1 MRRRVQQVAVVAALI
16 AVVVFGLPLAVAVRQ
31 VYVDDERRELT
42 RIAERA
48 ASAVSA
54 DALRGQD
61 PVELPAPEPGTT
73 VGIYTAAGTRMD
85 GRGPARADV
94 PTRRALGGSAV
105 DASTGGELVAAV
117 PVREGERIVGAVRAA
132 APARGALVR
141 AAWTWA
147 AMAGLAVLAVGAA
160 ALVARRQSGRLAR
173 PLVALAAAARELGDG
188 DFTVRAP
195 RAGVPEIDTAA
206 AALDDTAVR
215 LGGLLERERAFSA
228 NASHQ
233 LRTPLTGL
241 RLILESASGGGEAE
255 LRDAAARAID
265 AADRLERTIDE
276 LLALSRAGSSS
287 TRPLDVDALLAD
299 VRDTWVAQLGAA
311 GRALRTTRD
320 PDLPA
325 ARASGAAVRQILAV
339 LVDNATV
346 HGRGAV
352 TVRARDAGDALAFD
366 VEDEG
371 PGPAPDADLFPRD
384 PREGNRPGGGNGHGL
399 GLPLARALAEAEG
412 GRLVLARGPRF
423 TLVLPRP
430 PRRS

>member
-42 RIAERA
+42 RIAEQA

-54 DALRGQD
+54 DAVRGRD
-61 PVELPAPEPGTT
+61 PVELPTAERDTA
-73 VGIYTAAGTRMD
+73 VGVYTPAGVRTA
-85 GRGPARADV
+85 GQGPPRADAA
-94 PTRRALGGSAV
+94 TGRALRGSVAE
-105 DASTGGELVAAV
+105 AATGGDLVVAV
-117 PVREGERIVGAVRAA
+117 PVRDGERVVGVVRAA
-132 APARGALVR
+132 APARVALVR

-147 AMAGLAVLAVGAA
+147 AMAGLAALAVGAA

-173 PLVALAAAARELGDG
+173 PLVALATAARTLGDG

-195 RAGVPEIDTAA
+195 RSGVPEIDTAA
-206 AALDDTAVR
+206 AALDDTAGR
-215 LGGLLERERAFSA
+215 LDGLLARERAFSA

-241 RLILESASGGGEAE
+241 RLILEAASGGGEAE
-255 LRDAAARAID
+255 LRQAATRAIE

-276 LLALSRAGSSS
+276 LLALSRSGSAS
-287 TRPLDVDALLAD
+287 TRPLDVDGVLTD
-299 VRDTWVAQLGAA
+299 VRDTWVGQLGAS
-311 GRALRTTRD
+311 GRALRTVHD
-320 PDLPA
+320 PELPE

-346 HGRGAV
+346 HGRGTVA
-352 TVRARDAGDALAFD
+352 VRARDAGDALAFD

-371 PGPAPDADLFPRD
+371 PGPDPDADLFARHPA
-384 PREGNRPGGGNGHGL
+384 GNGHGHGL

-412 GRLVLARGPRF
+412 GRLVLSRGARF
-423 TLVLPRP
+423 TLVLPESHP
-430 PRRS
+430 TPR

>member
-31 VYVDDERRELT
+31 VYLDDERRELT
-42 RIAERA
+42 RVAERA
-48 ASAVSA
+48 ASSVSA
-54 DALRGQD
+54 EALRGRD
-61 PVELPAPEPGTT
+61 PVELPSPERGTT
-73 VGIYTAAGTRMD
+73 VGIYTAIGIRMD
-85 GRGPARADV
+85 GRGPSHADAA
-94 PTRRALGGSAV
+94 TTRALRGSV
-105 DASTGGELVAAV
+105 TDASTGGELVVAV

-132 APARGALVR
+132 APVRAAMVR

-173 PLVALAAAARELGDG
+173 PLVALATAARTLGDG

-195 RAGVPEIDTAA
+195 RSGVPEIDTAA
-206 AALDDTAVR
+206 AALDDTAGR

-255 LRDAAARAID
+255 LREASGRAIE

-287 TRPLDVDALLAD
+287 ARPLDVDAVLDDLWNS
-299 VRDTWVAQLGAA
+299 WVGQLGAG
-311 GRALRTTRD
+311 GRALRTARD
-320 PDLPA
+320 QELPEA
-325 ARASGAAVRQILAV
+325 HASSAAVRQILGV

-346 HGRGAV
+346 HGRGTV

-371 PGPAPDADLFPRD
+371 RGPARDSDLFVRGRAPD
-384 PREGNRPGGGNGHGL
+384 GHGL
-399 GLPLARALAEAEG
+399 GLALARALAEAEG
-412 GRLVLARGPRF
+412 GRLVLSRGARF
-423 TLVLPRP
+423 TLVLPEA
-430 PRRS
+430 PR